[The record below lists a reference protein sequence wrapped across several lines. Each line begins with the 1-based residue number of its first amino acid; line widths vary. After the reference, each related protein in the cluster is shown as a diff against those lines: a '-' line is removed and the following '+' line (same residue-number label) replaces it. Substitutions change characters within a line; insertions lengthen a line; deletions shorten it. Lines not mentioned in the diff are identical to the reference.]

1 MFLVLLVGE
10 VERDGR
16 GETIEVIGNRG
27 GGGGR
32 NPFKFW
38 VTASPAGVTLSAPLA
53 VCTWTSLLL
62 LLLLFENAIDFSA

>member
-32 NPFKFW
+32 NPFKFG
-38 VTASPAGVTLSAPLA
+38 VPASPAGLSAPLA

-62 LLLLFENAIDFSA
+62 LLLFENAIDFSA